1 MSIFD
6 GKRLTNETFKLDIE
20 RMRRGWYSDKY
31 FENINRML
39 TVLAQEG
46 YTYSGENHN
55 LPQGISPEQIAVG
68 DIEVEMQWFTRRMG
82 KTTVVGVDK
91 ALEMLRHCT
100 GYFEG
105 DKFIDTSDKLEVW
118 AVQDGSTVKYDGD
131 PKNIQPVIKVR
142 GRYRNFALL
151 ETPTLGILT
160 RSSRVA
166 TNVYETF
173 VASKGKPVLFFPARF
188 DLHEVQAADGYAY
201 NIALQRFNRDHA
213 HDVGAFVSTD
223 AQGDWWGGA
232 GGGTVAHAAIASFL
246 GDTAE
251 AMMAFSRILPAQ
263 IPRIALVDFNN
274 DSVRDSL
281 RVLEKMFARYRE
293 LVDEGDKEEA
303 KKYRLYGVRLDTSGS
318 LRDVS
323 VQPLGDPAL
332 DLGVNP
338 RLVFNVRQG
347 LDHAWENWT
356 LPEAWKER
364 AREFC
369 RRVKIVVSGGFNP
382 EKIRK
387 FEKLEVPVDIYAVG
401 SYLFSNGNGTT
412 TDFTADVVRVKIHG
426 EWIDMAK
433 VGRKVGMNEN
443 LERVW

>member
-39 TVLAQEG
+39 IALSSEN
-46 YTYSGENHN
+46 YNYSGKFYN
-55 LPQGISPEQIAVG
+55 LPGGMSPDDIAVG
-68 DIEVEMQWFTRRMG
+68 DIEVEMQWFTRRLG

-91 ALEMLRHCT
+91 ALAMLRHCT

-105 DKFIDTSDKLEVW
+105 DKFIDTSDNLEVW
-118 AVQDGSTVKYDGD
+118 AVQDGTIVKYDGD
-131 PKNIQPVIKVR
+131 PTKIQPVIKVR
-142 GRYRNFALL
+142 GRYRDFALL

-166 TNVYETF
+166 TNVYETL
-173 VASKGKPVLFFPARF
+173 VAASGKPVLFFPARF

-201 NIALQRFNRDHA
+201 NIALQRFNREHE
-213 HDVGAFVSTD
+213 HELGAFVSTD

-251 AMMAFSRILPAQ
+251 AMMEFSRILPAQ

-274 DSVRDSL
+274 DSVRDTL
-281 RVLEKMFARYRE
+281 RVLESMFAKYRE
-293 LVDEGDKEEA
+293 LMDADNKEEA
-303 KKYRLYGVRLDTSGS
+303 KKYKLYGVRLDTSGS
-318 LRDVS
+318 VRDVS

-356 LPEAWKER
+356 MPEVWKE
-364 AREFC
+364 AAKEFC
-369 RRVKIVVSGGFNP
+369 QRVKIVVSGGFNP

-401 SYLFSNGNGTT
+401 SYLFNNGNSTT
-412 TDFTADVVRVKIHG
+412 TDYTADVVRVKIHG

-433 VGRKVGMNEN
+433 VGRKVGENEN
-443 LERVW
+443 LERIW

>member
-6 GKRLTNETFKLDIE
+6 NTRLTNETFKLDIE

-39 TVLAQEG
+39 INLSLEG
-46 YTYSGENHN
+46 YKYSGQLHN
-55 LPQGISPEQIAVG
+55 LPKGTSPENIDVG

-91 ALEMLRHCT
+91 SLAMLRHCT
-100 GYFEG
+100 GYFDG
-105 DKFIDTSDKLEVW
+105 DRFVDTSDKLEVW
-118 AVQDGSTVKYDGD
+118 AVQDGTIVKYEGD
-131 PKNIQPVIKVR
+131 PTKIQPVIKVR
-142 GRYRNFALL
+142 GRYRDFALL
-151 ETPTLGILT
+151 ETPSLGILT

-166 TNVYETF
+166 TNVYETL
-173 VASKGKPVLFFPARF
+173 VAASGKPVLFFPARF
-188 DLHEVQAADGYAY
+188 DVHEVQAADGYAY

-213 HDVGAFVSTD
+213 HELGAFVSTD

-251 AMMAFSRILPAQ
+251 GMMEFSRILPAQ

-274 DSVRDSL
+274 DSVRDTL
-281 RVLEKMFARYRE
+281 RVLESLFTKYRE
-293 LVDEGDKEEA
+293 LMDAGNKEEA
-303 KKYRLYGVRLDTSGS
+303 KKYKLYGVRLDTSGS

-347 LDHAWENWT
+347 LDHAWESWT
-356 LPEAWKER
+356 LPDAWKD
-364 AREFC
+364 AAQEFC
-369 RRVKIVVSGGFNP
+369 HSVRIVVSGGFNP

-401 SYLFSNGNGTT
+401 SYLFNNSNSTT
-412 TDFTADVVRVKIHG
+412 TDYTADVVRVKIHG
-426 EWIDMAK
+426 EWVDMAK
-433 VGRKVGMNEN
+433 VGRKVGENEN
-443 LERVW
+443 LERIW

>member
-6 GKRLTNETFKLDIE
+6 GKRLTNETFKLDIG

-39 TVLAQEG
+39 TSLSKDA
-46 YTYSGENHN
+46 YNYSGKFHN
-55 LPQGISPEQIAVG
+55 LPKGISAEQIAVG

-91 ALEMLRHCT
+91 SLAMLKHCT
-100 GYFEG
+100 GYFDG
-105 DKFIDTSDKLEVW
+105 DKFIDTSDKIEVW
-118 AVQDGSTVKYDGD
+118 AVHDGTIVKYEGD
-131 PKNIQPVIKVR
+131 PTKIQPVIKAR
-142 GRYRNFALL
+142 GRYRDFALL

-166 TNVYETF
+166 TNVYETL
-173 VASKGKPVLFFPARF
+173 VASRGKPVLFFPARF
-188 DLHEVQAADGYAY
+188 DVHEVQAGDGYAY
-201 NIALQRFNRDHA
+201 NIALQRFNKDFA
-213 HDVGAFVSTD
+213 QELGAFVSTD

-251 AMMAFSRILPAQ
+251 AMMQFSNILPAH

-274 DSVRDSL
+274 DSVRDTL
-281 RVLEKMFARYRE
+281 RTLDAMFAKYRE
-293 LVDEGDKEEA
+293 LIDAGSKEEA
-303 KKYRLYGVRLDTSGS
+303 EKYKLYGVRLDTGGN

-323 VQPLGDPAL
+323 VTPLGDPAL

-347 LDHAWENWT
+347 IDHAWENWNI
-356 LPEAWKER
+356 PASWKEA

-369 RRVKIVVSGGFNP
+369 HNVKIVVSGGFNP

-401 SYLFSNGNGTT
+401 SYLFNNSNGTS
-412 TDFTADVVRVKIHG
+412 TDYTADVVRVKIHG

-433 VGRKVGMNEN
+433 VGRKVGDNEN

>member
-39 TVLAQEG
+39 TSLSMDG
-46 YTYSGENHN
+46 YNYSGKFHN
-55 LPQGISPEQIAVG
+55 LPKGISAEQIAVG

-91 ALEMLRHCT
+91 SLAMLKHCT
-100 GYFEG
+100 GYFDG
-105 DKFIDTSDKLEVW
+105 AKFIDTSDKIEVW
-118 AVQDGSTVKYDGD
+118 AVQDGTIVKYEGD
-131 PKNIQPVIKVR
+131 PTKIQPVIKAR
-142 GRYRNFALL
+142 GRYRDFALL

-166 TNVYETF
+166 TNVYETL
-173 VASKGKPVLFFPARF
+173 VASRGKPVLFFPARF
-188 DLHEVQAADGYAY
+188 DVHEVQAADGYAY
-201 NIALQRFNRDHA
+201 NIALQRFNKDFA
-213 HDVGAFVSTD
+213 QELGAFVSTD

-251 AMMAFSRILPAQ
+251 AMMQFSNILPAH

-274 DSVRDSL
+274 DSVRDTL
-281 RVLEKMFARYRE
+281 RTLDAMFAKYRE
-293 LVDEGDKEEA
+293 LIDAGSREEA
-303 KKYRLYGVRLDTSGS
+303 EKYKLYGVRLDTGGN

-323 VQPLGDPAL
+323 VTPLGDPAL

-347 LDHAWENWT
+347 IDHAWERWNI
-356 LPEAWKER
+356 PEAWKDA

-369 RRVKIVVSGGFNP
+369 HNVKIVVSGGFNP

-401 SYLFSNGNGTT
+401 SYLFNNGNGTT
-412 TDFTADVVRVKIHG
+412 TDYTADVVRVKVHDK
-426 EWIDMAK
+426 WIDMAK
-433 VGRKVGMNEN
+433 VGRKVGQNEN